1 MIKAL
6 LEVNLIIQQYFH
18 IVIINIQN
26 MEHHKVNLKFVLIV
40 QELILDVINAK
51 LFHHQTYVNISIL
64 IFLNER

>member
-26 MEHHKVNLKFVLIV
+26 MEHHQANLRFVLIV

-51 LFHHQTYVNISIL
+51 LIHHQS
-64 IFLNER
+64 

>member
-1 MIKAL
+1 MIKTL
-6 LEVNLIIQQYFH
+6 PEVNLIIQQNFH